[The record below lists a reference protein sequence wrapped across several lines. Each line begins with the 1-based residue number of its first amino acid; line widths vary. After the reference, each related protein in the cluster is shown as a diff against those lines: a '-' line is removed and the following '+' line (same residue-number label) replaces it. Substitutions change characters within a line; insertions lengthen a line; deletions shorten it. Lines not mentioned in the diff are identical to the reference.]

1 MCIWEMLYGDV
12 DVGADVCVDVDNITK
27 AELALVEKSLH
38 DFRGG
43 CVILT

>member
-1 MCIWEMLYGDV
+1 MLYGDV

-38 DFRGG
+38 VFRSC